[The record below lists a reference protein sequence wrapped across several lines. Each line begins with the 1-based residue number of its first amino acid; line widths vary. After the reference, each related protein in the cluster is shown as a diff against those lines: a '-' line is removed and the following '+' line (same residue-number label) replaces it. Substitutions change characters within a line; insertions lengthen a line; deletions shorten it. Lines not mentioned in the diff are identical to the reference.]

1 MQLKSLCGKQRRI
14 WKLSSDYA
22 RLLYTEEE
30 DGLRAFSIGFTWNG
44 KEWVKRPDFKYEIGW
59 CGQNASLA
67 LSLLY
72 DYQMNGREE
81 SLRYGTA
88 VLDSWVEK
96 ARSKEGLLL
105 TRYDPEDSL
114 IDACNLGTAGQQFFE
129 AYDQA
134 KRMGLDKKN
143 WLDAAFEI
151 CDFCHVQTASGP
163 RYRHELEQRR
173 FPP

>member
-1 MQLKSLCGKQRRI
+1 MCIRDSHTAWKQEYAAKKPVRKTEEV

-67 LSLLY
+67 ISLLY

-114 IDACNLGTAGQQFFE
+114 IDACNPVSYTHL
-129 AYDQA
+129 
-134 KRMGLDKKN
+134 
-143 WLDAAFEI
+143 
-151 CDFCHVQTASGP
+151 
-163 RYRHELEQRR
+163 
-173 FPP
+173 